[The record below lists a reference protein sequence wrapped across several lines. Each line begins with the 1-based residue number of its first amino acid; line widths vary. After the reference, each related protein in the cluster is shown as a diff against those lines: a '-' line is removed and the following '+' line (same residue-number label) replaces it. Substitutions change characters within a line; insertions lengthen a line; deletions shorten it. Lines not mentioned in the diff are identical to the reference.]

1 MQVFIWRAGSQ
12 HRMHAESI
20 LPECALGIP
29 GLCYG
34 RNTEKRENQRINETK
49 HMNDFNSK
57 EDDKNSVV
65 HV

>member
-1 MQVFIWRAGSQ
+1 
-12 HRMHAESI
+12 MHAESI
-20 LPECALGIP
+20 LSECALGIP
-29 GLCYG
+29 GLCND

-49 HMNDFNSK
+49 HTNDFNSK